1 MDKNIRRFP
10 AVADM
15 TSTLPDTATVTHIR
29 SRAAARARS
38 GAVQVI
44 LGARAARADQALRA
58 AGHRPASSFAPRAS
72 ALAAL
77 AAPAAPAV
85 PAVHRAPAA
94 PAAPAVP
101 AVHTAPLAPLDT
113 DGTAYGMVEEVRP
126 HAEAGVAAGERCAH
140 GLTGQ
145 PGDPAYGA

>member
-10 AVADM
+10 AAADM
-15 TSTLPDTATVTHIR
+15 TSTVPDTATVTHIR

-58 AGHRPASSFAPRAS
+58 AGHRPASSFASRAA

-77 AAPAAPAV
+77 GAPAAPVAPVAPVAPAAPAV
-85 PAVHRAPAA
+85 PAVHA
-94 PAAPAVP
+94 
-101 AVHTAPLAPLDT
+101 APLAPRDT
-113 DGTAYGMVEEVRP
+113 DGTAYGTVEQVRP
-126 HAEAGVAAGERCAH
+126 YAEGGVAAGERCAH

-145 PGDPAYGA
+145 SGDPAYGA

>member
-10 AVADM
+10 AAADM
-15 TSTLPDTATVTHIR
+15 TSTVPDTATVTHIR

-58 AGHRPASSFAPRAS
+58 AGHRPASSFASRA
-72 ALAAL
+72 AAL
-77 AAPAAPAV
+77 TALG
-85 PAVHRAPAA
+85 APAA

-101 AVHTAPLAPLDT
+101 AVHAAPLAPSDT
-113 DGTAYGMVEEVRP
+113 DGTAYGVVEQVRP
-126 HAEAGVAAGERCAH
+126 YAEGGVAAGERCAH

-145 PGDPAYGA
+145 SVDPAYGA